1 MPLQSKMVKKV
12 FLGKPTKIG
21 QKGKYIGQ
29 ESKQVNYIKTISKIK
44 LCALGPR
51 CCVIFYR
58 RKKYQQ

>member
-29 ESKQVNYIKTISKIK
+29 ESKQVNYIKTIS
-44 LCALGPR
+44 
-51 CCVIFYR
+51 
-58 RKKYQQ
+58 